1 MILTPDSTS
10 SRLWSRWR
18 APARIVRKQGD
29 YSYLVEI
36 DGSTQLVHANKLR
49 KYDVKVSEIVCD
61 SLWAP
66 AEGACVSTCA
76 VVYENDKA
84 FGPLKYVEAETV
96 KDDLPSSKIDPSK
109 LAHLSQEQR
118 LELLAVL
125 DKYSSCFSE
134 TPGCCQTVEHEI
146 IVTPDFQPKRIKP
159 YRVPEKLRP
168 EVDKQI
174 KELEEFG
181 FIKESKS
188 PMVSPLIC
196 VIKKDKTVRCVID
209 FRYVNKFTVPDAL
222 GPPNIADVSQ
232 RIARAKFITTFDGK
246 SSYWT
251 IPIKKEHQWLTGFI
265 DGSNRLW
272 E

>member
-1 MILTPDSTS
+1 
-10 SRLWSRWR
+10 
-18 APARIVRKQGD
+18 
-29 YSYLVEI
+29 
-36 DGSTQLVHANKLR
+36 
-49 KYDVKVSEIVCD
+49 
-61 SLWAP
+61 
-66 AEGACVSTCA
+66 
-76 VVYENDKA
+76 
-84 FGPLKYVEAETV
+84 
-96 KDDLPSSKIDPSK
+96 
-109 LAHLSQEQR
+109 
-118 LELLAVL
+118 LLAVL

-146 IVTPDFQPKRIKP
+146 IVTPDFQPKRMKP
-159 YRVPEKLRP
+159 YRVPKKLRP

-174 KELEEFG
+174 KELEVLG

-196 VIKKDKTVRCVID
+196 VIKKDKTVRCVTD